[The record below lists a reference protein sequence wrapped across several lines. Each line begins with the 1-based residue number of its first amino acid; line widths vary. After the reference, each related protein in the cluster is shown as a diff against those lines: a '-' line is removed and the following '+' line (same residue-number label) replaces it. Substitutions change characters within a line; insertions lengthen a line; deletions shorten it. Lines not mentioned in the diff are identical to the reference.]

1 MDFNVHTL
9 NKAIIAIKSRAERLD
24 DRTIVDTFASVGAL
38 EAVISNE
45 DHQVIFGRRG
55 TGKTHALRFLS
66 NKIANE
72 DGVSFFID
80 MSSLGSDTSIYNDG
94 NLSIA
99 ERSKR
104 LLIDVLNSLSHSV
117 IELATSAAT
126 PFTPSQ
132 LDKLMSILD
141 NYNDCV
147 SLVRVDGTI
156 SITRTKKEDQD
167 RSLSVGSSL
176 KNTGVD
182 GHAKFERGAK
192 LSDSTV
198 ETQEGIEIPN
208 TRFPNLSSSVR
219 ELFDFF
225 AGKRIWILLDEW
237 SSIPVEL
244 QPILADML
252 RKTFFN
258 IQSVTVKIAAIEH
271 RTQLVYNT
279 DSGEYIGL
287 EPTADIKTNL
297 KLDDYLLFD
306 NDPKRSVEFFEE
318 FLFKHVVGVCREKGW
333 SEPKSPKELVRLG
346 FSQKNAFE
354 EFVKSTEGVPRDA
367 INIASNSAQKAFG
380 KSIDIP
386 TIRTT
391 AHRFFQEDKSSQVE
405 ENPLLRKLLEF
416 IIDDAIRSKKTNSF
430 LLKVNKPDKNVD
442 MLFDRRLVHIRSRNV
457 SSRDNPGERYFHYKL
472 DYGCY
477 IDLITTKQM
486 PHEFN
491 FLPNE
496 ANIEAIVSET
506 VVPEDNDGRSY
517 RRSILDLEK
526 FYQKYS
532 DL

>member
-225 AGKRIWILLDEW
+225 AGKRIWILLD
-237 SSIPVEL
+237 
-244 QPILADML
+244 
-252 RKTFFN
+252 
-258 IQSVTVKIAAIEH
+258 
-271 RTQLVYNT
+271 
-279 DSGEYIGL
+279 
-287 EPTADIKTNL
+287 
-297 KLDDYLLFD
+297 
-306 NDPKRSVEFFEE
+306 
-318 FLFKHVVGVCREKGW
+318 
-333 SEPKSPKELVRLG
+333 
-346 FSQKNAFE
+346 
-354 EFVKSTEGVPRDA
+354 
-367 INIASNSAQKAFG
+367 
-380 KSIDIP
+380 
-386 TIRTT
+386 
-391 AHRFFQEDKSSQVE
+391 
-405 ENPLLRKLLEF
+405 
-416 IIDDAIRSKKTNSF
+416 
-430 LLKVNKPDKNVD
+430 
-442 MLFDRRLVHIRSRNV
+442 
-457 SSRDNPGERYFHYKL
+457 
-472 DYGCY
+472 
-477 IDLITTKQM
+477 
-486 PHEFN
+486 
-491 FLPNE
+491 
-496 ANIEAIVSET
+496 
-506 VVPEDNDGRSY
+506 
-517 RRSILDLEK
+517 
-526 FYQKYS
+526 
-532 DL
+532 